1 MANFVNYQH
10 VETLLNAYE
19 KAYPEKNKNAC
30 QNAAAEILYQQ
41 YDTVVYC
48 FFWFHFVV
56 LLKRQIC
63 SVFNSTVTS

>member
-10 VETLLNAYE
+10 LETLLNAYE

-30 QNAAAEILYQQ
+30 QNAAAEISYQQ

-48 FFWFHFVV
+48 FFGFT
-56 LLKRQIC
+56 LL
-63 SVFNSTVTS
+63 FF